1 MPPARAYVDT
11 SVIVSYIDEADPNHE
26 RALALVKGLSGGR
39 VVSKLTLVELASVYS
54 MAGLEEP
61 LPLVVYS
68 VRSVGAEV
76 VEVDFSEA
84 LRDAIVKAP
93 TLKLRTLDLIHIMA
107 CRSAGCKEFVT
118 LDSDIA
124 GRAGVIDRELGIK
137 VVSRPTI

>member
-1 MPPARAYVDT
+1 MRPT
-11 SVIVSYIDEADPNHE
+11 QTTKE
-26 RALALVKGLSGGR
+26 ALALVKGLSGGR

-76 VEVDFSEA
+76 VEVGFSEA

-93 TLKLRTLDLIHIMA
+93 
-107 CRSAGCKEFVT
+107 
-118 LDSDIA
+118 
-124 GRAGVIDRELGIK
+124 
-137 VVSRPTI
+137 P

>member
-76 VEVDFSEA
+76 VEVGFSEA

-93 TLKLRTLDLIHIMA
+93 
-107 CRSAGCKEFVT
+107 
-118 LDSDIA
+118 
-124 GRAGVIDRELGIK
+124 
-137 VVSRPTI
+137 P